1 MAHGFLS
8 SGISEGL
15 EIVQRAD
22 RFAVVAGGWVS
33 IKVEV
38 NSFDV
43 SHVNSCS

>member
-1 MAHGFLS
+1 MTHGFLS